1 MEYFQR
7 AVDITPRM
15 AYRLIKALRKLNV
28 ECIVAP
34 YEADAQLAYLSL
46 KGYVQA
52 VIRCRL
58 SLHIR
63 GVMRARLSG
72 MHTLTLTSLKRR
84 VLLSSAASQISPI
97 LSKIYNICQIVK
109 LLKS

>member
-15 AYRLIKALRKLNV
+15 ANRLIKALRRIRV

-34 YEADAQLAYLSL
+34 YEADAQLAYLSI

-52 VIRCRL
+52 VIRCPCALRWHRSFSHKIKVIIESL
-58 SLHIR
+58 LHIHA
-63 GVMRARLSG
+63 V
-72 MHTLTLTSLKRR
+72 LTYNFISNSL
-84 VLLSSAASQISPI
+84 VPLHLN
-97 LSKIYNICQIVK
+97 L
-109 LLKS
+109 